1 MSSNLFVKSDLQDV
15 LSSTIDNS
23 SANWLTVN
31 NKQSG
36 GALSATSNVFMS
48 QINSNDINNLVNLL
62 TSDNNQ
68 LVGGGSVTSE
78 LIPDTVVLS
87 ATSAMNNND
96 DATSELN
103 TMVNQHLNQTF
114 SATSVNELKGGAV
127 ETDTEEL
134 EAQLRNL
141 LRGNNYAGKKR
152 SSKKSSKKRS
162 KRSKRSSQKG
172 GKKGSRKSSKKASR
186 KGSRKASRKGSKRSS
201 KRRGSKK
208 SLKGGDDEL
217 AGGAKRRSKRRSS
230 KKASKKASR
239 KSIKRR
245 SKSLKGGDDEL
256 AGGAKRRS
264 RRRSSKKSL
273 KGGNDDELAGGN
285 DELEGGAKRRSK
297 RRSTK
302 KGSKKG
308 SYKGKGA
315 SPAFAAALKVRG
327 HVAKALNIPNSKEAV
342 KISFAAIKKVRASND
357 TTDVNQLAQAA
368 IKEFDAN
375 RSKYQKMA

>member
-15 LSSTIDNS
+15 LSSTVDNS

-36 GALSATSNVFMS
+36 GALSVTSNVFMS

-87 ATSAMNNND
+87 ATSTMNNND

-103 TMVNQHLNQTF
+103 TMVNQHLNDNF

-162 KRSKRSSQKG
+162 KRSSQKG

-186 KGSRKASRKGSKRSS
+186 KASRKSSKRSS

-230 KKASKKASR
+230 KKASKKTSR
-239 KSIKRR
+239 KSSKRR

-273 KGGNDDELAGGN
+273 KGGNDEELAGGN

-342 KISFAAIKKVRASND
+342 KISFAAIKKVRATND